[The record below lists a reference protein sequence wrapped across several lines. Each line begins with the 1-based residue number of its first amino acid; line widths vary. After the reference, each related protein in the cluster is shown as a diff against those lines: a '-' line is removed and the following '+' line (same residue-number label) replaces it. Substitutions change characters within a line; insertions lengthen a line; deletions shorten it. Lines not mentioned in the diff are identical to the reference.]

1 VTEWTI
7 GPGDAGLRL
16 DLWLARQ
23 PEAGSRG
30 RARTWLERGKVLVNG
45 EAVVGADAGRKLETG
60 DRVGL
65 WMDRPGT
72 SHPRR
77 REIAAARFALRI
89 VLEDADLLVAD
100 KPAGLLVEPLP
111 GQQSGEVTLI
121 DLVADHL
128 HSKVRVRPHVVH
140 RIDRDTSGL
149 VLFALN
155 REAQEA
161 LKAQFEA
168 RTPERTYV
176 AVVRGTVTPAAG
188 TWRDRLAWDKDRLI
202 QKRAHVSEAAG
213 KEAVARYKVVEQFDG
228 AAEIEVTLVTG
239 KRNQIR
245 VQAGLRGLPLVG
257 ERLYTFGAKPPAGGE
272 LTLDRQALH
281 AARLSFIHPT
291 TGRRV
296 TASAPIP
303 DDMKR
308 LIAKLRV
315 GKGAGRGASAP

>member
-1 VTEWTI
+1 VFLN
-7 GPGDAGLRL
+7 GDAV
-16 DLWLARQ
+16 
-23 PEAGSRG
+23 SS
-30 RARTWLERGKVLVNG
+30 
-45 EAVVGADAGRKLETG
+45 ADAGRKLVAR

-77 REIAAARFALRI
+77 REIVSSRVALKI

-111 GQQSGEVTLI
+111 RNESGEVTLA

-128 HSKVRVRPHVVH
+128 RSRVRTRPFVVH

-155 REAQEA
+155 RGAQDA
-161 LKAQFEA
+161 LKAQFA
-168 RTPERTYV
+168 AHSPERVYV
-176 AVVRGTVTPAAG
+176 AVVRGKVIPPAG

-202 QKRAHVSEAAG
+202 QKRAHATEAAG
-213 KEAVARYKVVEQFDG
+213 KDAIARYKLVEQFDG
-228 AAEIEVTLVTG
+228 AARIEVTLVTG

-245 VQAGLRGLPLVG
+245 AQAGSRGLPLVG
-257 ERLYTFGAKPPAGGE
+257 ERLYTFGAKPAGPDE
-272 LTLDRQALH
+272 PTLGRQALH
-281 AARLSFIHPT
+281 AARLSFIHPS

-296 TASAPIP
+296 TVSAPLPQDI
-303 DDMKR
+303 R
-308 LIAKLRV
+308 GLITLCRNRSV
-315 GKGAGRGASAP
+315 RT

>member
-7 GPGDAGLRL
+7 GSGDAGLRL

-30 RARTWLERGKVLVNG
+30 RARTWLERGKVFVNG
-45 EAVVGADAGRKLETG
+45 QPVAAADAGRKLQTG

-77 REIAAARFALRI
+77 REIAAARHALRV
-89 VLEDADLLVAD
+89 VLEDADLLAAD
-100 KPAGLLVEPLP
+100 KPAGMLVEPLP
-111 GQQSGEVTLI
+111 GQESGEVTLV

-128 HSKVRVRPHVVH
+128 RSKVRIRPRIVH

-149 VLFALN
+149 VLFAFN
-155 REAQEA
+155 REAQET
-161 LKAQFEA
+161 LKTQFEA
-168 RTPERTYV
+168 RTPERIYV
-176 AVVRGTVTPAAG
+176 ALVRGTVTPAAG

-202 QKRAHVSEAAG
+202 QKRAHASEAAAR
-213 KEAVARYKVVEQFDG
+213 EAVAQYKVVEQFEG
-228 AAEIEVTLVTG
+228 AAVIEVALVTG

-245 VQAGLRGLPLVG
+245 VQAGLRGFPLVG
-257 ERLYTFGAKPPAGGE
+257 ERLYTFGAKPPARDSP
-272 LTLDRQALH
+272 TLKRQALH
-281 AARLSFIHPT
+281 AFRLSFVHPS

-296 TASAPIP
+296 TLTAPLP
-303 DDMKR
+303 EDMRR
-308 LIAKLRV
+308 LIAQLRA
-315 GKGAGRGASAP
+315 GKGTKAH

>member
-16 DLWLARQ
+16 DLWLASR
-23 PEAGSRG
+23 PETGSRG
-30 RARTWLERGKVLVNG
+30 RARTWLDRGKVFVNG
-45 EAVVGADAGRKLETG
+45 EAVAGRDAGRKLEAG

-77 REIAAARFALRI
+77 REIASARLALSV
-89 VLEDADLLVAD
+89 VLEDADLIVAD

-111 GQQSGEVTLI
+111 GQASGEVTLI

-128 HSKVRVRPHVVH
+128 RARVRTRPLVVH

-155 REAQEA
+155 RDAQKA
-161 LKAQFEA
+161 LKAQFEV
-168 RTPERTYV
+168 RTPERVYL
-176 AVVRGTVTPAAG
+176 AIVRGTVAPAAG

-202 QKRAHVSEAAG
+202 QKRAHVAEAAG
-213 KEAVARYKVVEQFDG
+213 KQAVAKYKVIEQYEG
-228 AAEIEVTLVTG
+228 AAQIEVALVTG

-245 VQAGLRGLPLVG
+245 VQAGLRGFPLVG
-257 ERLYTFGAKPPAGGE
+257 ERLYTFGASPQPRGVP
-272 LTLDRQALH
+272 TLERQALH
-281 AARLSFIHPT
+281 AARLSFIHPS

-296 TASAPIP
+296 TVTAPMP
-303 DDMKR
+303 DDMTK
-308 LIAKLRV
+308 LIAAWKRRA
-315 GKGAGRGASAP
+315 KRRGTRGE

>member
-1 VTEWTI
+1 VTQWTI
-7 GPGDAGLRL
+7 GSRDAGLRL

-23 PEAGSRG
+23 PEAGSRS
-30 RARTWLERGKVLVNG
+30 RARAWLERGKVFLNG
-45 EAVVGADAGRKLETG
+45 QPVAAADAGRKLEAG

-77 REIAAARFALRI
+77 REIAAARQTLVI
-89 VLEDADLLVAD
+89 VLEDADMLIAD
-100 KPAGLLVEPLP
+100 KPAGMLVEPLP
-111 GQQSGEVTLI
+111 GQESGEVTLV

-128 HSKVRVRPHVVH
+128 RSRVRIRPRIVH

-168 RTPERTYV
+168 RTPERVYV

-213 KEAVARYKVVEQFDG
+213 KEAVARYTVIEQFDG
-228 AAEIEVTLVTG
+228 AAEIDVALVTG

-245 VQAGLRGLPLVG
+245 VQAGVRGFPLVG
-257 ERLYTFGAKPPAGGE
+257 ERLYSFGAKPPGPDE
-272 LTLDRQALH
+272 PTLGRQALH

-291 TGRRV
+291 TGKQVSV
-296 TASAPIP
+296 TAPLP
-303 DDMKR
+303 EDMRR
-308 LIAKLRV
+308 LIAQLRA
-315 GKGAGRGASAP
+315 GKGTKAH

>member
-1 VTEWTI
+1 VTAWTI

-30 RARTWLERGKVLVNG
+30 RARAWLERGKVFVNG
-45 EAVVGADAGRKLETG
+45 EAVATADGGRKLEAG

-77 REIAAARFALRI
+77 REIAAARQALRV

-100 KPAGLLVEPLP
+100 KPAGMLVEPLP
-111 GQQSGEVTLI
+111 GKGSGEVTLI
-121 DLVADHL
+121 DVVADHL
-128 HSKVRVRPHVVH
+128 RSRGRIRPHIVH

-155 REAQEA
+155 RKGQEA
-161 LKAQFEA
+161 LKAQFES
-168 RTPERTYV
+168 RTPERVYV
-176 AVVRGTVTPAAG
+176 AVVRGTVTPTAG

-202 QKRAHVSEAAG
+202 QKRAHVSEASG

-245 VQAGLRGLPLVG
+245 VQAGLRGFPLVG
-257 ERLYTFGAKPPAGGE
+257 ERLYTFGAKPPAPGE
-272 LTLDRQALH
+272 PTLGRQALH

-291 TGRRV
+291 TAKQVTV
-296 TASAPIP
+296 TAPLP
-303 DDMKR
+303 EDMRR
-308 LIAKLRV
+308 LIARLRT
-315 GKGAGRGASAP
+315 GKGAKAH